1 MKLVKDIAK
10 ELALPASIVA
20 WAIWVTFS
28 MFASQKADAVQE
40 TKYDTIITAL
50 KDIKD
55 RLD

>member
-1 MKLVKDIAK
+1 MKLVKDVAK

-40 TKYDTIITAL
+40 TKYDTIISAL

-55 RLD
+55 KLE